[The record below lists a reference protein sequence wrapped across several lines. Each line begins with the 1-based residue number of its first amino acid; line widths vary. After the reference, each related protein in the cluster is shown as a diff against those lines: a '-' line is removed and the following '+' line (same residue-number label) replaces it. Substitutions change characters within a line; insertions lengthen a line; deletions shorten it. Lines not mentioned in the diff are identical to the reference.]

1 MERNAARVLFCEKEG
16 QYKGCQSMVNEECLG
31 RQLTGLLHLRSD
43 ESRVESMSPE
53 NESQASKL
61 KSFGNGGHPE
71 TLFKYYS
78 MDGIVK
84 TLDTNTFKWEL
95 PCDENDPFEALAKG
109 WDEDSIKRAVS
120 AGDAKVVSHMDVL
133 FKSGELQKSISHI
146 VAYVSFSE
154 KPNDILMWSHYA
166 EKHTGVCVEFDV
178 AALGVIAKNLSQ
190 VKYAPKIG
198 DERPRIPLGDDQDEK
213 YQENVREFL
222 STKAK
227 EWEYEKEWRSIV
239 PPMANWIG
247 VQKVGNGKFI
257 LVSPIP
263 QDAIKRLIFG
273 WKMPVAT
280 RIALAKR
287 VKMSHPSCTFAE
299 INPDRTKFQ
308 LSVDDLGIEEVTA
321 INQ

>member
-1 MERNAARVLFCEKEG
+1 ML
-16 QYKGCQSMVNEECLG
+16 NEERLG
-31 RQLTGLLHLRSD
+31 ARLMGSLHFGIDEPKVILT
-43 ESRVESMSPE
+43 SPGIVA
-53 NESQASKL
+53 QADML
-61 KSFGNGGHPE
+61 KTIDNGSCPAII
-71 TLFKYYS
+71 FKYYS
-78 MDGIVK
+78 AKGIEMA
-84 TLDTNTFKWEL
+84 LDANTFKWEL

-239 PPMANWIG
+239 PPMANCIG

-263 QDAIKRLIFG
+263 QGAIKRLIFG

-280 RIALAKR
+280 RLALAKR
-287 VKMSHPSCTFAE
+287 VKMRHPSCTFAE

-308 LSVDDLGIEEVTA
+308 LSVDDLGFDDVRA
-321 INQ
+321 INH

>member
-1 MERNAARVLFCEKEG
+1 MANEDCQGERA
-16 QYKGCQSMVNEECLG
+16 
-31 RQLTGLLHLRSD
+31 
-43 ESRVESMSPE
+43 ES
-53 NESQASKL
+53 
-61 KSFGNGGHPE
+61 
-71 TLFKYYS
+71 LFKYYS
-78 MDGIVK
+78 TEGILK

-109 WDEDSIKRAVS
+109 WDENPIKKAFS
-120 AGDAKVVSHMDVL
+120 DDDEAVSHMDVL

-154 KPNDILMWSHYA
+154 KSDDILMWSHYA
-166 EKHTGVCVEFDV
+166 EKHAGACVEFNV
-178 AALGVIAKNLSQ
+178 AALGVVAKNLSR
-190 VKYAPKIG
+190 VHYAQKIG
-198 DERPRIPLGDDQDEK
+198 DERPRIPLGGDLDEK
-213 YQENVREFL
+213 YQESVRDFL
-222 STKAK
+222 SAKAK

-239 PPMANWIG
+239 PPMANCIG

-263 QDAIKRLIFG
+263 QGAIKRLIFG

-280 RIALAKR
+280 RLALAKR
-287 VKMSHPSCTFAE
+287 VKMRHPLCMFAE

-321 INQ
+321 IHP